1 MSKCLGRDQV
11 PCAGGA
17 YSRRSEG
24 MDYPCSAEDVDWLF
38 RCNGCRGSERTDK
51 YCQLFSVNHKGGTWC
66 TPENCVRNFLQT
78 DEGTSDR
85 SHQAL
90 EAYIRQQMTR
100 GTVEISGCLFGV
112 SFEVV
117 RIFQQEVEGK
127 GG

>member
-1 MSKCLGRDQV
+1 MLCTRRGMAVSLQWLQRIRAHGQVLSALLGEPQ
-11 PCAGGA
+11 
-17 YSRRSEG
+17 
-24 MDYPCSAEDVDWLF
+24 
-38 RCNGCRGSERTDK
+38 
-51 YCQLFSVNHKGGTWC
+51 GGTWC

-112 SFEVV
+112 SFELV